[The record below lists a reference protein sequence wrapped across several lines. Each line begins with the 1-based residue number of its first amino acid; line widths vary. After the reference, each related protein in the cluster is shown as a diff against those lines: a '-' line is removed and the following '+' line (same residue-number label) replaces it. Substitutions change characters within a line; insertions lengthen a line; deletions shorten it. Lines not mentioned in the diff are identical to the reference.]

1 MRCGDSLRKDTLF
14 GAPLIETFRA
24 SLDERSRAA
33 LAAAARRIVEVKER
47 GGRVMVVTGSG
58 PNIHE
63 GVTTLIAE
71 LIRVGLV
78 DAVSTSS
85 AVVSHEM
92 GGALDRVWRVD
103 AAALGMDM
111 DKMPRGDLFEFTR
124 MGDAEWAALRR
135 EMPLDDELLERGRRL
150 PVRSEI
156 VKAAGNMAYP
166 MGLRGERLAGE
177 ILTLAQ
183 LYGLPF
189 EAVAGWGCDPRTML
203 GAADARGVPVL
214 VTIPQLI
221 GGGAGGGALGGSTP
235 PPPPPL
241 PPAPPLAMAIGD
253 SIPVSARS
261 MRLARML
268 ADCDIIIESAVAL
281 TQEIHDGPFEC
292 YTGHGIWA
300 SWARQFTYSLR
311 DKTLV
316 RIDLDENL
324 RRAVE
329 LDDTVQNAIDRG
341 RPKPRGARTP
351 SRREMPASARHEGS
365 VPVIGD
371 IGRVWPVLAH
381 DVAAALGVELEFLS
395 ASQDTPEGAAMR
407 TWIVDAVRPLDRDR
421 MLERARSWR

>member
-1 MRCGDSLRKDTLF
+1 MKSSTLF
-14 GAPLIETFRA
+14 GRPLVESFRA
-24 SLDERSRAA
+24 SLDERSRDA
-33 LAAAARRIVEVKER
+33 LASAVERIVRAKRR

-111 DKMPRGDLFEFTR
+111 ETMPRGDLFEFTR
-124 MGDAEWAALRR
+124 MEDAEWEALKR
-135 EMPLDDELLERGRRL
+135 EMPLDDALLEQGRGL
-150 PVRSEI
+150 PVHSEI

-189 EAVAGWGCDPRTML
+189 EAVAGWGCDPHTML

-214 VTIPQLI
+214 VTIPQLV
-221 GGGAGGGALGGSTP
+221 GGGAIG
-235 PPPPPL
+235 
-241 PPAPPLAMAIGD
+241 MAVGD

-261 MRLARML
+261 MRLARMI
-268 ADCDIIIESAVAL
+268 ADCEVIVESAVAL

-300 SWARQFTYSLR
+300 SWSRQFTYSLR
-311 DKTLV
+311 DRTLI

-324 RRAVE
+324 RRAVD
-329 LDDTVQNAIDRG
+329 LNATVQEAIDKG
-341 RPKPRGARTP
+341 LPKTKVARIP
-351 SRREMPASARHEGS
+351 FRMEMSAFARHEGS
-365 VPVIGD
+365 VPIIGD

-381 DVAAALGVELEFLS
+381 DVARELDVELEFLS

-407 TWIVDAVRPLDRDR
+407 EWIVEAVRPLDRDR
-421 MLERARSWR
+421 MLDRARTWR